1 MSQKR
6 RIAIIAGVVFIAG
19 VIFFLPQLQNLF
31 GFGPQ
36 GQIEE
41 NILVALEQA
50 EKEKKPIFLDFYGG
64 FWPSCLKMEP
74 VVQALAKEYGDRITF
89 IKADVQSSEGQGL
102 AQQFKIQYI
111 PSFFLI
117 KDKKI
122 LFQHTGEI
130 KQADLEKE
138 LKKVY

>member
-1 MSQKR
+1 
-6 RIAIIAGVVFIAG
+6 
-19 VIFFLPQLQNLF
+19 
-31 GFGPQ
+31 
-36 GQIEE
+36 
-41 NILVALEQA
+41 
-50 EKEKKPIFLDFYGG
+50 
-64 FWPSCLKMEP
+64 MEP

-89 IKADVQSSEGQGL
+89 IKADVNTNDGQGL
-102 AQQFKIQYI
+102 AQQFQIQYI